1 MEDQE
6 SALFV
11 RTIEKLT
18 GPMSLAHCQLSM
30 SEVTWSSDVD
40 QHVDPSMII
49 ARRIPK
55 DAARP
60 ATLQVLGDHLMRLID

>member
-1 MEDQE
+1 
-6 SALFV
+6 
-11 RTIEKLT
+11 
-18 GPMSLAHCQLSM
+18 M

-49 ARRIPK
+49 AKRIPK

-60 ATLQVLGDHLMRLID
+60 ATLQLIDDHLMRLITSFIAVINPFLWTAQSEASVWELQVQYS